1 MQPSIRDAFDTVRGV
16 AADAVLVRPRSLAAA
31 IAPLTL
37 GHLGTDLAQGALPA
51 LLPYLA
57 TRFDLSYLQV
67 GVLVLCSTVAN
78 SIVQP
83 IFGHWSDRRGAT
95 WLLPAGPLAAGV
107 GIGLLAIAPS
117 YPAAIA
123 CVIVSGIGVAAY
135 HPEATKHAAWIA
147 RDRPATAMSLF
158 SIGGN
163 LGVALGPLAAGFAAA
178 HYGLHGAALL
188 VIPAALVAAL
198 MLASLRQ
205 LALDGVAG
213 EARAAAGTA
222 PARVRELVI
231 LLWAVAARGYVYTGL
246 VSFIPLLEERV
257 RHQSADHGSRVL
269 TILLGAGAAGTLV
282 FGPLADR
289 VGRQRMLF
297 WSFVLCVPATAVY
310 LADDGVLGLAGL
322 AVAGA
327 CLVSSFG
334 VTIVLSQEYLP
345 GRMGMAAGL
354 SIGLSIGLGGIA
366 AICVGALADTFGL
379 GAALWTTPAGAVAGA
394 LLTLLLPS
402 DP

>member
-1 MQPSIRDAFDTVRGV
+1 V
-16 AADAVLVRPRSLAAA
+16 AADAVLARPRSLAAA

-67 GVLVLCSTVAN
+67 GALVLCSTVAN

-83 IFGHWSDRRGAT
+83 VFGHWSDRRGAN
-95 WLLPAGPLAAGV
+95 WLLPAGPLTAGI
-107 GIGLLAIAPS
+107 GIGLLSIAPS
-117 YPAAIA
+117 YPAAIG
-123 CVIVSGIGVAAY
+123 CVIISGVGVAAY

-147 RDRPATAMSLF
+147 RDRPSTAMSLF

-163 LGVALGPLAAGFAAA
+163 VGVALGPLAAGFAAA

-188 VIPAALVAAL
+188 VIPAAIVSAL
-198 MLASLRQ
+198 MLASLPRVVV
-205 LALDGVAG
+205 DGVAG
-213 EARAAAGTA
+213 EARAAADATA
-222 PARVRELVI
+222 ARTRELV
-231 LLWAVAARGYVYTGL
+231 LLLFAVAARGYVYTGL
-246 VSFIPLLEERV
+246 VSFIPLLEQRV
-257 RHQSADHGSRVL
+257 RHHSASHGSQVL
-269 TILLGAGAAGTLV
+269 TILLATGAAGTLV
-282 FGPLADR
+282 FGPLADLI
-289 VGRQRMLF
+289 GRQRMLF
-297 WSFVLCVPATAVY
+297 WSFVACVPSTMLY
-310 LADDGVLGLAGL
+310 LADDGVLGLLGL
-322 AVAGA
+322 AIAGA
-327 CLVSSFG
+327 CLVSTFG

-379 GAALWTTPAGAVAGA
+379 GAALWTTPIGAVGGA
-394 LLTLLLPS
+394 LLVLLLPS
-402 DP
+402 DS

>member
-1 MQPSIRDAFDTVRGV
+1 MVRNV
-16 AADAVLVRPRSLAAA
+16 AVEAVVARPRSLAAA

-57 TRFDLSYLQV
+57 TRFHLSYFAV
-67 GVLVLCSTVAN
+67 GALVLCSTVAN

-83 IFGHWSDRRGAT
+83 FFGHWSDRYGAT
-95 WLLPAGPLAAGV
+95 WLLPAGPLTA
-107 GIGLLAIAPS
+107 GIGISLLSIAPS

-147 RDRPATAMSLF
+147 RDRPSTAMSLF

-163 LGVALGPLAAGFAAA
+163 LGVALGPLAAGVVAS

-188 VIPAALVAAL
+188 VIPGVVVAAL
-198 MLASLRQ
+198 MVASLPR

-213 EARAAAGTA
+213 EARAAAGA
-222 PARVRELVI
+222 SAAHVRELV
-231 LLWAVAARGYVYTGL
+231 LLLLAVAARGYVYTGL
-246 VSFIPLLEERV
+246 VSFIPLLEQRV
-257 RHQSADHGSRVL
+257 RHHSAAHGSRVL
-269 TILLGAGAAGTLV
+269 TLLLAAGAAGTLI

-297 WSFVLCVPATAVY
+297 WSFVVCVPATALY
-310 LADDGVLGLAGL
+310 LADSGLLGLTGL
-322 AVAGA
+322 AISGA

-334 VTIVLSQEYLP
+334 VTIVMSQEYLP

-379 GAALWTTPAGAVAGA
+379 SAALWTTPIGAVVGA
-394 LLTLLLPS
+394 LLVLLLPS
-402 DP
+402 HS

>member
-1 MQPSIRDAFDTVRGV
+1 V
-16 AADAVLVRPRSLAAA
+16 AADAVLARPRSLAAA

-67 GVLVLCSTVAN
+67 GALVLCSTVAN

-83 IFGHWSDRRGAT
+83 VFGHWSDRRGAN
-95 WLLPAGPLAAGV
+95 WLLPAGPLTAGI
-107 GIGLLAIAPS
+107 GIGLLSIAPS
-117 YPAAIA
+117 YPAAIG
-123 CVIVSGIGVAAY
+123 CVIISGVGVAAY

-147 RDRPATAMSLF
+147 RDRPSTAMSLF

-163 LGVALGPLAAGFAAA
+163 VGVALGPLAASFAAA

-188 VIPAALVAAL
+188 VIPAAVVSAL
-198 MLASLRQ
+198 MLASLPRVVV
-205 LALDGVAG
+205 DGVAG
-213 EARAAAGTA
+213 EARAAADATA
-222 PARVRELVI
+222 ARTRELV
-231 LLWAVAARGYVYTGL
+231 LLLFAVAARGYVYTGL
-246 VSFIPLLEERV
+246 VSFIPLLEQRV
-257 RHQSADHGSRVL
+257 RHHSASHGSQVL
-269 TILLGAGAAGTLV
+269 TILLATGAAGTLV
-282 FGPLADR
+282 FGPLADLI
-289 VGRQRMLF
+289 GRQRMLF
-297 WSFVLCVPATAVY
+297 WSFVACVPSTMLY
-310 LADDGVLGLAGL
+310 LADDGVLGLLGL
-322 AVAGA
+322 AIAGA
-327 CLVSSFG
+327 CLVSTFG

-379 GAALWTTPAGAVAGA
+379 GAALWTTPIGAVGGA
-394 LLTLLLPS
+394 LLVLLLPS
-402 DP
+402 DS

>member
-1 MQPSIRDAFDTVRGV
+1 M
-16 AADAVLVRPRSLAAA
+16 AADAVLARPRGLAAA

-67 GVLVLCSTVAN
+67 GALVLCSTVAN

-83 IFGHWSDRRGAT
+83 AFGHWSDRRGAT
-95 WLLPAGPLAAGV
+95 WLLPAGPLTAGV
-107 GIGLLAIAPS
+107 GIGLLAIAPN
-117 YPAAIA
+117 YPAAIG
-123 CVIVSGIGVAAY
+123 CVIISGVGVAAY

-147 RDRPATAMSLF
+147 HDRPSTAMSLF

-163 LGVALGPLAAGFAAA
+163 LGVALGPLAAGAAAA

-188 VIPAALVAAL
+188 VIPAAMVSGL
-198 MLASLRQ
+198 MFASLPR
-205 LALDGVAG
+205 LAIDGVAG
-213 EARAAAGTA
+213 EKRAAEGPSAA
-222 PARVRELVI
+222 HRRALAI
-231 LLWAVAARGYVYTGL
+231 LLAAVAARGYVYTGL
-246 VSFIPLLEERV
+246 VSFIPLLEQRV
-257 RHQSADHGSRVL
+257 RHQSAAHGSRVL
-269 TILLGAGAAGTLV
+269 TVLLGAGAVGTLV

-289 VGRQRMLF
+289 VGMRRMLF
-297 WSFVLCVPATAVY
+297 WSFVLCVPATMFY
-310 LADDGVLGLAGL
+310 LADDGALGLL
-322 AVAGA
+322 ALAISGA

-379 GAALWTTPAGAVAGA
+379 STALWTTPIGAVAGA
-394 LLTLLLPS
+394 LLVLLLPS
-402 DP
+402 DS

>member
-1 MQPSIRDAFDTVRGV
+1 
-16 AADAVLVRPRSLAAA
+16 
-31 IAPLTL
+31 
-37 GHLGTDLAQGALPA
+37 

-67 GVLVLCSTVAN
+67 GALVLCSTVAN

-83 IFGHWSDRRGAT
+83 FFGHWSDRRGAT
-95 WLLPAGPLAAGV
+95 WLLPAGPLTAGI
-107 GIGLLAIAPS
+107 GIGLLAIAPN

-123 CVIVSGIGVAAY
+123 CVIISGIGVAAY

-147 RDRPATAMSLF
+147 RDRPSTAMSLF

-188 VIPAALVAAL
+188 VIPAAIVSAL
-198 MLASLRQ
+198 MLASLPR
-205 LALDGVAG
+205 LAVDGVAG
-213 EARAAAGTA
+213 EARAAAGPSDAHT
-222 PARVRELVI
+222 RELVI

-246 VSFIPLLEERV
+246 VSFIPLLEQRV
-257 RHQSADHGSRVL
+257 RHHSADHGSRVL
-269 TILLGAGAAGTLV
+269 TILLMTGALGTLV

-289 VGRQRMLF
+289 IGRQRVFF
-297 WSFVLCVPATAVY
+297 WSFVACVPATMLY
-310 LADDGVLGLAGL
+310 LADGGVLGLLGL
-322 AVAGA
+322 AISGA

-379 GAALWTTPAGAVAGA
+379 GAALWTTPIGAVAGA
-394 LLTLLLPS
+394 LLVLLLPS

>member
-1 MQPSIRDAFDTVRGV
+1 V
-16 AADAVLVRPRSLAAA
+16 AADAVLARPRGLAAA

-67 GVLVLCSTVAN
+67 GALVLCSTVAN

-83 IFGHWSDRRGAT
+83 FFGHWSDRRGAT
-95 WLLPAGPLAAGV
+95 WLLPAGPLTAGV
-107 GIGLLAIAPS
+107 GIGLLAIAPN
-117 YPAAIA
+117 YPAAIG
-123 CVIVSGIGVAAY
+123 CVIISGVGVAAY

-147 RDRPATAMSLF
+147 RDRPSTAMSLF

-178 HYGLHGAALL
+178 RYGLHGAALL
-188 VIPAALVAAL
+188 VIPAAIVSVL
-198 MLASLRQ
+198 MFASLSR
-205 LALDGVAG
+205 LAIDGVAG
-213 EARAAAGTA
+213 EARAAAGPSVA
-222 PARVRELVI
+222 HRRALVI

-246 VSFIPLLEERV
+246 VSFIPLLEQRV
-257 RHQSADHGSRVL
+257 RHHSADHGSQVL
-269 TILLGAGAAGTLV
+269 TILLATGAAGTLV

-289 VGRQRMLF
+289 IGAQRMLF
-297 WSFVLCVPATAVY
+297 WSFVLCVPATMLY
-310 LADDGVLGLAGL
+310 LADSGLLGLLGLAIS
-322 AVAGA
+322 GA

-379 GAALWTTPAGAVAGA
+379 GAALWTTPIGAVAGA
-394 LLTLLLPS
+394 LLVLLLPS
-402 DP
+402 DS

>member
-1 MQPSIRDAFDTVRGV
+1 V
-16 AADAVLVRPRSLAAA
+16 AADAVLARPRGLAAA

-67 GVLVLCSTVAN
+67 GALVLCSTVAN

-83 IFGHWSDRRGAT
+83 LFGHWSDRRGAT
-95 WLLPAGPLAAGV
+95 WLLPAGPLTAGI
-107 GIGLLAIAPS
+107 GIGLLAIAPN

-123 CVIVSGIGVAAY
+123 CVIISGVGVAAY

-147 RDRPATAMSLF
+147 RDRPSTAMSLF

-188 VIPAALVAAL
+188 VIPAAIVSAL
-198 MLASLRQ
+198 MFASLPR
-205 LALDGVAG
+205 LAVDGVAG
-213 EARAAAGTA
+213 EARAAAGPSLA
-222 PARVRELVI
+222 HRRELVI

-246 VSFIPLLEERV
+246 VSFIPLLEERT
-257 RHQSADHGSRVL
+257 RHHSAAYGSRVL
-269 TILLGAGAAGTLV
+269 TILLMTGAAGTLV

-289 VGRQRMLF
+289 VGRQRMFF
-297 WSFVLCVPATAVY
+297 WSFVACVPATMLY
-310 LADDGVLGLAGL
+310 LADSGVLGLLGL
-322 AVAGA
+322 AISGA

-379 GAALWTTPAGAVAGA
+379 GAALWTTPIGAVAGA
-394 LLTLLLPS
+394 LLVLFLPS

>member
-1 MQPSIRDAFDTVRGV
+1 
-16 AADAVLVRPRSLAAA
+16 
-31 IAPLTL
+31 
-37 GHLGTDLAQGALPA
+37 
-51 LLPYLA
+51 
-57 TRFDLSYLQV
+57 
-67 GVLVLCSTVAN
+67 
-78 SIVQP
+78 
-83 IFGHWSDRRGAT
+83 
-95 WLLPAGPLAAGV
+95 
-107 GIGLLAIAPS
+107 
-117 YPAAIA
+117 
-123 CVIVSGIGVAAY
+123 
-135 HPEATKHAAWIA
+135 
-147 RDRPATAMSLF
+147 
-158 SIGGN
+158 
-163 LGVALGPLAAGFAAA
+163 
-178 HYGLHGAALL
+178 
-188 VIPAALVAAL
+188 
-198 MLASLRQ
+198 
-205 LALDGVAG
+205 
-213 EARAAAGTA
+213 
-222 PARVRELVI
+222 VI

-246 VSFIPLLEERV
+246 VSVIPLLEERV

-269 TILLGAGAAGTLV
+269 TILLGAGAVGTLV

-297 WSFVLCVPATAVY
+297 WSFVLCVPATALY

-322 AVAGA
+322 AAAGA

-394 LLTLLLPS
+394 ALTLLLPS

>member
-1 MQPSIRDAFDTVRGV
+1 M
-16 AADAVLVRPRSLAAA
+16 AADAVLARPRGLAAA

-83 IFGHWSDRRGAT
+83 FFGHWSDRRGAT
-95 WLLPAGPLAAGV
+95 WLLPAGPLTAGV
-107 GIGLLAIAPS
+107 GIGLLAIAPN

-123 CVIVSGIGVAAY
+123 CVILSGVGVAAY

-147 RDRPATAMSLF
+147 RDRPSTAMSLF

-163 LGVALGPLAAGFAAA
+163 LGVALGPLARGLRRRALRPARRRAARDPGRDRVGADVREPSAARHRRRRRRERRAAEAPPAA
-178 HYGLHGAALL
+178 H
-188 VIPAALVAAL
+188 
-198 MLASLRQ
+198 
-205 LALDGVAG
+205 
-213 EARAAAGTA
+213 
-222 PARVRELVI
+222 VRELVI

-246 VSFIPLLEERV
+246 VSFIPLLEQRV
-257 RHQSADHGSRVL
+257 RHHGAGHGSRVL
-269 TILLGAGAAGTLV
+269 TILLATGAAGTLV

-297 WSFVLCVPATAVY
+297 WSFVLCVPATMLY
-310 LADDGVLGLAGL
+310 LADSGPARPARARDLGRLPRLQLRRHDRALAG
-322 AVAGA
+322 V
-327 CLVSSFG
+327 
-334 VTIVLSQEYLP
+334 
-345 GRMGMAAGL
+345 
-354 SIGLSIGLGGIA
+354 
-366 AICVGALADTFGL
+366 
-379 GAALWTTPAGAVAGA
+379 PAGAHGHGRRSLDRA
-394 LLTLLLPS
+394 LDRARRHRRDLRRRAR
-402 DP
+402 

>member
-1 MQPSIRDAFDTVRGV
+1 V

-31 IAPLTL
+31 IAPLTA

-57 TRFDLSYLQV
+57 TRFHLSYLQV
-67 GVLVLCSTVAN
+67 GVIVLCSTVAN

-83 IFGHWSDRRGAT
+83 VFGHWSDRRGAT
-95 WLLPAGPLAAGV
+95 WLLPAGPLTAGI

-117 YPAAIA
+117 YPAAIG

-147 RDRPATAMSLF
+147 RDRPSTAMSLF

-163 LGVALGPLAAGFAAA
+163 LGVAIGPLLAGVAAA

-188 VIPAALVAAL
+188 VIPAALVSAL
-198 MLASLRQ
+198 MFASLPR
-205 LALDGVAG
+205 LAIDGVAG
-213 EARAAAGTA
+213 ERRAAEA
-222 PARVRELVI
+222 PPAAHVRELMI

-246 VSFIPLLEERV
+246 VSFIPLLEQRV
-257 RHQSADHGSRVL
+257 RHHGASHGSRVL
-269 TILLGAGAAGTLV
+269 TLLLATGAAGTLV

-297 WSFVLCVPATAVY
+297 WSFVLCVPATALY
-310 LADDGVLGLAGL
+310 LSDSGLLGLVGL

-379 GAALWTTPAGAVAGA
+379 TAALWTTPLGALAGA

-402 DP
+402 DSR

>member
-1 MQPSIRDAFDTVRGV
+1 M
-16 AADAVLVRPRSLAAA
+16 AADAVLARPRGLAAA

-67 GVLVLCSTVAN
+67 GALVLCSTVAN

-83 IFGHWSDRRGAT
+83 FFGHWSDRRGAT
-95 WLLPAGPLAAGV
+95 WLLPAGPLTAGI
-107 GIGLLAIAPS
+107 GIGLLAIAPN
-117 YPAAIA
+117 YPAAIC
-123 CVIVSGIGVAAY
+123 CVIISGVGVAAY

-147 RDRPATAMSLF
+147 RDRPSTAMSLF

-163 LGVALGPLAAGFAAA
+163 LGVALGPLAAGSAAA

-188 VIPAALVAAL
+188 VIPAAIVSAL
-198 MLASLRQ
+198 MLASLSR
-205 LALDGVAG
+205 LAIDGVAG
-213 EARAAAGTA
+213 EARAAAGPSA
-222 PARVRELVI
+222 PHRRELAI

-246 VSFIPLLEERV
+246 VSFIPLLEQRV
-257 RHQSADHGSRVL
+257 RHHSAAHGSRVL
-269 TILLGAGAAGTLV
+269 TLLLATGAAGTLI

-289 VGRQRMLF
+289 VGRQRMFF
-297 WSFVLCVPATAVY
+297 WTFVLCVPATMLY
-310 LADDGVLGLAGL
+310 LADSGVLGLLGL
-322 AVAGA
+322 AISGA

-379 GAALWTTPAGAVAGA
+379 GPALWTTPIGALAGA
-394 LLTLLLPS
+394 LLVLLLPS
-402 DP
+402 DS

>member
-1 MQPSIRDAFDTVRGV
+1 M
-16 AADAVLVRPRSLAAA
+16 AADAVLARPRGLAAA

-57 TRFDLSYLQV
+57 TRFGLSYLQV
-67 GVLVLCSTVAN
+67 GALVLCSTVAN

-83 IFGHWSDRRGAT
+83 FFGHWSDRRGAT
-95 WLLPAGPLAAGV
+95 WLLPAGPLTAGV
-107 GIGLLAIAPS
+107 GIGLLAIAPN
-117 YPAAIA
+117 YPAALA
-123 CVIVSGIGVAAY
+123 CVMLSGVGVAAY

-147 RDRPATAMSLF
+147 RDRPSTAMSLF

-163 LGVALGPLAAGFAAA
+163 VGVALGPLAAGLAAA

-188 VIPAALVAAL
+188 VIPAVTVSAL
-198 MLASLRQ
+198 MLGSLSR
-205 LALDGVAG
+205 LAIDGVGG
-213 EARAAAGTA
+213 EARAAAG
-222 PARVRELVI
+222 PSLARRRELVI

-246 VSFIPLLEERV
+246 VSFIPLLEQRV
-257 RHQSADHGSRVL
+257 RHQSAAHGSRVL
-269 TILLGAGAAGTLV
+269 TILLAAGAAGTLV

-289 VGRQRMLF
+289 IGLQRMLF
-297 WSFVLCVPATAVY
+297 WSFVVCVPATMLY
-310 LADDGVLGLAGL
+310 LADSGVLGLLGL
-322 AVAGA
+322 AISGA

-379 GAALWTTPAGAVAGA
+379 GTALWTTPIGAVAGA
-394 LLTLLLPS
+394 LLVLLLPS
-402 DP
+402 DS